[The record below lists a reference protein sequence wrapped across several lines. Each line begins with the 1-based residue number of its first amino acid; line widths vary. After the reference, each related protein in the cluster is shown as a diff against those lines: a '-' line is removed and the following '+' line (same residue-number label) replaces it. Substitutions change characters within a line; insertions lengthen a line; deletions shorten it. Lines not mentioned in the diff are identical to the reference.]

1 MRKLDLGVAQQMAV
15 PRTIDGNMDAELRL
29 ASEEYCLDAS
39 GAYCWVKRGFDLVLA
54 VLLMPFLLPVC
65 GALALLIKC
74 TSSGPVFFRHRRV
87 GQHAQ
92 PFYLYKF
99 RTMVPDGDR
108 LLRLYLAE
116 NPEARKEWMQQHKLR
131 FDPRITPVG
140 RVLRRTSL
148 DELPQILNVFRG
160 EMSFVGPRPIV
171 KEEIHRYGD
180 SFSIY
185 AAARPGITGLWQ
197 VSGRGEL
204 AYEERVAM
212 DVEYV
217 RTWSLRGDLRMLM
230 KTSHVVL
237 KSKGAF

>member
-1 MRKLDLGVAQQMAV
+1 MRKLDVGVTQQIAV
-15 PRTIDGNMDAELRL
+15 PRTIDGNMDAELKL

-39 GAYCWVKRGFDLVLA
+39 AAYCWVKRGFDL
-54 VLLMPFLLPVC
+54 LLPFLLPVF
-65 GALALLIKC
+65 AVLALVIKC
-74 TSSGPVFFRHRRV
+74 TSSGPVFFRHRRI
-87 GQHAQ
+87 GQHGKV
-92 PFYLYKF
+92 FYLYKF

-116 NPEARKEWMQQHKLR
+116 NPEARKEWAQQHKLR

-148 DELPQILNVFRG
+148 DELPQIFNVFRG

-171 KEEIHRYGD
+171 REEIHRYGD

-204 AYEERVAM
+204 SYEERVAM

-217 RTWSLRGDLRMLM
+217 RTWSLLGDLRMLM
-230 KTSHVVL
+230 KTSHAVL